1 MPAKKKQ
8 KTNQADSIKTIED
21 GNVKAVL
28 VGINYRGTR
37 NELGGCINDVINT
50 SKQVLTEY
58 PTAKIEL
65 MTDDTPTKPTRDN
78 ILGKLNDLV
87 NNAQPGDTL
96 IFHYSG
102 HGSQVP
108 DLEGDEEDG
117 YDETICP
124 IDFINRRTIIVN
136 GIRRTVDSEITDDE
150 IHDIISNIPK
160 NVNFLM
166 LSDSC
171 HSGTIGDLK
180 YDFAHYHGP
189 SEWRGVNIVGSKMES
204 GNINNTLG
212 NITIAGGD
220 LSSSSSINA
229 IAEQVT
235 APIDSENRALTVEGG
250 LNLHF
255 NPGATTVNELFSL
268 DASVKYSYD
277 PDTGKH
283 NHYSGGK
290 KRSLNMRAP
299 SCEGGELRIISGCEE
314 NQTSA
319 DTGTN
324 GACTR
329 AFWDT
334 VRSMGGLHK
343 FFPKLFS
350 HHIDDLKS
358 IQDTINRNL
367 SRFGFT
373 QHSVISWDHA
383 TSSRNTSFTE
393 VVPVEAEPTVSTS
406 STHPM
411 SLRKRP
417 RI

>member
-1 MPAKKKQ
+1 MPSKKKQ
-8 KTNQADSIKTIED
+8 KKNQDDSIKTIED

-50 SKQVLTEY
+50 RKQVLTEY

-150 IHDIISNIPK
+150 IHGIISNIPK

-189 SEWRGVNIVGSKMES
+189 SEWRGVN
-204 GNINNTLG
+204 
-212 NITIAGGD
+212 
-220 LSSSSSINA
+220 NA

-235 APIDSENRALTVEGG
+235 APIDPENRALTVEGG

-299 SCEGGELRIISGCEE
+299 NCEGGELRIISGCEE

-329 AFWDT
+329 AFWVT